1 MRIACIFNAAREGT
15 TGTYIIRALKA
26 LGMDVDHWWLRDAQA
41 IPADYDLYFR
51 IDHGDDY
58 LVQLPL
64 NLRPRIFYVFDTHLS
79 HSWKKIKRV
88 SPEYDLMV
96 CCHHNAAKC
105 LANAL
110 WLPVACDPEIHGSQA
125 LAAQDMDVAFVGTD
139 GGTPRKFYLQALRER
154 YPKHF
159 IGAADF
165 RDMNGIYS
173 RAKIGFNCSI
183 ADDVNMRLFEAMAAG
198 TLLVTNVLKSNDLAE
213 LGLHDRRHLVL
224 YRKAEELFET
234 IDYYLLHSEERLKIA
249 QAGCALV
256 KEKHTYLERMRQL
269 LRCLEER
276 SLLKPDSVKVK

>member
-1 MRIACIFNAAREGT
+1 MKIACIFNADREDT
-15 TGTYIIRALKA
+15 TGIYIVRACRALGA
-26 LGMDVDHWWLRDAQA
+26 VVDHWWLCDVGKIRR
-41 IPADYDLYFR
+41 DYDLYFR

-58 LVQLPL
+58 FVPLPAV
-64 NLRPRIFYVFDTHLS
+64 LRPAIFYVFDTHLP
-79 HSWKKIKRV
+79 HSWKKIRRV

-96 CCHHNAAKC
+96 CCHRNATKH

-125 LAAQDMDVAFVGTD
+125 AATQDLDVAFVGTN
-139 GGTPRKFYLQALRER
+139 GGVPRKFYLQALRER

-165 RDMNGIYS
+165 REMSSIYS
-173 RAKIGFNCSI
+173 RAKIGFNYSI
-183 ADDVNMRLFEAMAAG
+183 ANDVNMRLFEAMAAG
-198 TLLVTNVLKSNDLAE
+198 ALLVTNVLKSNDLTE

-224 YRKAEELFET
+224 YRKPEELFET